1 MLFHARGDELPVLVV
16 VFLADLASLTKR
28 DLASH
33 QFASFEFALCFRPRA
48 ATEKHGP
55 VTTRDAVGA
64 HLNECALVA
73 VSSGPALF
81 TSRLPISFS
90 HVGGNAKV
98 FIDGFTVGF
107 HRP

>member
-1 MLFHARGDELPVLVV
+1 M
-16 VFLADLASLTKR
+16 
-28 DLASH
+28 ASH

-73 VSSGPALF
+73 VSLGPALV
-81 TSRLPISFS
+81 TSRLPISYS
-90 HVGGNAKV
+90 HMGGNAKV
-98 FIDGFTVGF
+98 FIDGFFIAREAERVK
-107 HRP
+107 HRRQVLQIVLNQC